1 MDLWKMTDNLW
12 KMADKYELDMENC
25 RQSSCMI
32 TLNDHFTILA
42 SSLYIYHTP
51 SFSKDYFIKQ
61 NRGKTCRLVYSIKR
75 RFCYIQ
81 ASLPQKMDI
90 LLQTGS
96 YSKNTDFVSYR
107 PFYST
112 KCRFCFIWSS
122 LLHKMQI
129 LLHMGQLTP

>member
-42 SSLYIYHTP
+42 SSLCIYHTP

-61 NRGKTCRLVYSIKR
+61 IRGKTGRLVYSIKG

-81 ASLPQKMDI
+81 ASLI
-90 LLQTGS
+90 
-96 YSKNTDFVSYR
+96 
-107 PFYST
+107 
-112 KCRFCFIWSS
+112 
-122 LLHKMQI
+122 HKMQF
-129 LLHMGQLTP
+129 LLHTILFVNVVRKFANVVIGFTGSAQAAPPAPILP